1 MARRVKV
8 ITIEGLGEVTVKEV
22 SPRGVYKAMDAGN
35 KMAEV
40 LTLAEDCL
48 SLTREQLTG
57 LYASEI
63 EQILDAVMEVNGSF
77 LSIAGKLGVR
87 NVLEEML
94 NEIGKTLPAA
104 FADSYRQVMAKLP
117 GTMAGAAS

>member
-22 SPRGVYKAMDAGN
+22 SPKGVYKAMDAEN
-35 KMAEV
+35 KIAELMA
-40 LTLAEDCL
+40 LGEDCL

-57 LYASEI
+57 LYGSEI
-63 EQILDAVMEVNGSF
+63 EQIIDAVMEVNGSF

-94 NEIGKTLPAA
+94 SEIGKTLPAV
-104 FADSYRQVMAKLP
+104 FADSFRQVMAKLP
-117 GTMAGAAS
+117 GITAGAAS